1 MTLVTRR
8 KNRRRRRR
16 RKMIRGVVSQ
26 CEKGMK

>member
-1 MTLVTRR
+1 VTRR
-8 KNRRRRRR
+8 KNRRRRR

>member
-8 KNRRRRRR
+8 KNRRRRR